1 MAQVA
6 GVQVRAPWI
15 ERNARWLLLGLI
27 VIYVIVFFALAYYKY
42 EGYGQGYDQVDFE
55 QAIWNTTQG
64 RLLADSRFSFS
75 DTILGMDWMPGLLA
89 FVPFYALLPSAHTLF
104 FLQVVAAASG
114 AVPVYLLAR
123 DRIGS
128 TRAGLVFAAGWL
140 IYPTVEYVTLSPFQI
155 RVFAVVLLLW
165 ALWLLERGRF
175 WLCLLC
181 LALALT
187 IRTDVA
193 LVVAMFGLYELL
205 GKRRWQFVLVPLGLG
220 LGYFLVVMLF
230 VNPLFIHLPDTA
242 ACTGPV
248 ALANI
253 QDKWPGGKNP
263 NTGYYLHWGCTTG
276 EIVVNLLK
284 NPIYTLRYMFL
295 GPPPSA
301 LVGIPDMAT
310 FIAQGQRFG
319 YLAALLAPFAFLS
332 LLAPRGLVLA
342 LPILGLNLLAW
353 RSAQVDYTTQYQIL
367 ITVGVVAAS
376 IEGYRLLATWLAYWR
391 GFGVLPQLGGGLSW
405 RPPPDPRA
413 GQRAVRAAWLRRNGP
428 LLAVLV
434 VAILVNLVLKDAPLR
449 TLASGHESPAT
460 VAALNALVAEVPPD
474 AHVAASSKV
483 APHLLPRRYIYNF
496 PPAPY
501 SPSFDRVEYVLVA
514 PAASADVSNPLPGGK
529 TALQALVLDS
539 GQFRLVD
546 ERAGYRLF
554 QRTEP

>member
-1 MAQVA
+1 MNVADTMRTSTQVEP
-6 GVQVRAPWI
+6 VRLGATWV
-15 ERNARWLLLGLI
+15 ERHARRLLIGLI
-27 VIYVIVFFALAYYKY
+27 VAYIVGFFVVSYIKY

-64 RLLADSRFSFS
+64 RPFEDSRFSFS
-75 DTILGMDWMPGLLA
+75 ETIFGMDWMPMLA
-89 FVPFYALLPSAHTLF
+89 VFVPFYALIPSAHTLF
-104 FLQVVAAASG
+104 LLQVVAMASG
-114 AVPVYLLAR
+114 AIPVYLLAR
-123 DRIGS
+123 ERIGS
-128 TRAGLVFAAGWL
+128 ARAGLVFAAGWL
-140 IYPTVEYVTLSPFQI
+140 LYPTVEYVTLSPFQVRI
-155 RVFAVVLLLW
+155 FAVVLLLW
-165 ALWLLERGRF
+165 ALLFLQRGRF
-175 WLCLLC
+175 WLCLGC

-187 IRTDVA
+187 ARTDVA
-193 LVVAMFGLYELL
+193 LVVAMFGVYELL
-205 GKRRWQFVLVPLGLG
+205 GKRRPAFVVAPLVLG
-220 LGYFLVVMLF
+220 LGYFLVVMQF

-248 ALANI
+248 PLANI

-263 NTGYYLHWGCTTG
+263 NTGYYLHWGCTPG
-276 EIVVNLLK
+276 EIVVNLIK
-284 NPIYTLRYMFL
+284 DPIYTLRYMFL

-301 LVGIPDMAT
+301 LAGIPPTAT

-319 YLAALLAPFAFLS
+319 YLAALLAPFAFLA
-332 LLAPRGLVLA
+332 LLAPRGLVLS

-376 IEGYRLLATWLAYWR
+376 IEGYRRLADWLAR
-391 GFGVLPQLGGGLSW
+391 RAAPGA
-405 RPPPDPRA
+405 RPPARTVALRA
-413 GQRAVRAAWLRRNGP
+413 DGLLVA
-428 LLAVLV
+428 LLAV
-434 VAILVNLVLKDAPLR
+434 AVLTNVGLKNAPLR
-449 TLASGHESPAT
+449 TLVAGHESPAT
-460 VAALNALVAEVPPD
+460 VAALNALVAEVPRE

-514 PAASADVSNPLPGGK
+514 PAASADVSNPLPSGK

-554 QRTEP
+554 RRIAP